1 MCGNE
6 VQYKEEENQ
15 FRLKQIMEN
24 TTNTIPPFAAS
35 SSTDPFSG
43 PTGLYIDST
52 WFSWRASPCTASL
65 LSASLAD
72 DRLTSLFL
80 DMRRDL
86 DVTYKRQDVCI
97 LQCYYHDN
105 WLDVNYNKQ
114 YFKSWKN
121 IFFPDCEIYIWN
133 ISGNISI
140 IFLQKIQKTREY

>member
-15 FRLKQIMEN
+15 FRLKQIMEI
-24 TTNTIPPFAAS
+24 TTNTITPFAAAA
-35 SSTDPFSG
+35 STDPFSG

-52 WFSWRASPCTASL
+52 CTASL

-97 LQCYYHDN
+97 LQCYCHDN
-105 WLDVNYNKQ
+105 WLDVNYVFFICQK
-114 YFKSWKN
+114 FKN
-121 IFFPDCEIYIWN
+121 CLIA
-133 ISGNISI
+133 
-140 IFLQKIQKTREY
+140 